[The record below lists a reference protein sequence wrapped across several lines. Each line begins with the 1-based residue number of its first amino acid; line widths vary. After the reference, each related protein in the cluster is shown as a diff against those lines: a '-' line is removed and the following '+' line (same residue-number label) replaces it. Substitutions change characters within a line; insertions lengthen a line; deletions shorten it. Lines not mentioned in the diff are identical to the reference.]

1 MYRFNPRNEHQ
12 WPRVVVLCG
21 PNRSGAMGVNC
32 ARQLS
37 SYGVHTVVVLSEPG
51 LYTPQLANEMAL
63 YQFTTGTLITSAAGN
78 TTVFLLLSINEK
90 LLLCRANKFIFIQY
104 YYFFRVARFIRSRF
118 CCSIFG

>member
-1 MYRFNPRNEHQ
+1 M
-12 WPRVVVLCG
+12 CG

-51 LYTPQLANEMAL
+51 LYTPQLANEMSL

-78 TTVFLLLSINEK
+78 FNLLLYITH
-90 LLLCRANKFIFIQY
+90 Y
-104 YYFFRVARFIRSRF
+104 YLKSAIRTLMLNLSF
-118 CCSIFG
+118 EV

>member
-1 MYRFNPRNEHQ
+1 
-12 WPRVVVLCG
+12 
-21 PNRSGAMGVNC
+21 MGVNC

-78 TTVFLLLSINEK
+78 F
-90 LLLCRANKFIFIQY
+90 
-104 YYFFRVARFIRSRF
+104 
-118 CCSIFG
+118 

>member
-1 MYRFNPRNEHQ
+1 
-12 WPRVVVLCG
+12 
-21 PNRSGAMGVNC
+21 MGVNC

-78 TTVFLLLSINEK
+78 SNFSYYIKN
-90 LLLCRANKFIFIQY
+90 IFT
-104 YYFFRVARFIRSRF
+104 
-118 CCSIFG
+118 IFKQNLNT

>member
-1 MYRFNPRNEHQ
+1 MFYIYRFNPRNEHQ

-21 PNRSGAMGVNC
+21 PNRPGAMGVNC

-63 YQFTTGTLITSAAGN
+63 YQFTSGTLITSAAGN
-78 TTVFLLLSINEK
+78 IYCK
-90 LLLCRANKFIFIQY
+90 LDLFKHKLH
-104 YYFFRVARFIRSRF
+104 
-118 CCSIFG
+118 

>member
-1 MYRFNPRNEHQ
+1 
-12 WPRVVVLCG
+12 
-21 PNRSGAMGVNC
+21 MGINC

-78 TTVFLLLSINEK
+78 FQLKIYYNSFIVFYTIFNNFVFYNITDNNIGIFK
-90 LLLCRANKFIFIQY
+90 LILKT
-104 YYFFRVARFIRSRF
+104 
-118 CCSIFG
+118 

>member
-1 MYRFNPRNEHQ
+1 
-12 WPRVVVLCG
+12 
-21 PNRSGAMGVNC
+21 MGVNC

-78 TTVFLLLSINEK
+78 KHLNSI
-90 LLLCRANKFIFIQY
+90 
-104 YYFFRVARFIRSRF
+104 YFRLY
-118 CCSIFG
+118 